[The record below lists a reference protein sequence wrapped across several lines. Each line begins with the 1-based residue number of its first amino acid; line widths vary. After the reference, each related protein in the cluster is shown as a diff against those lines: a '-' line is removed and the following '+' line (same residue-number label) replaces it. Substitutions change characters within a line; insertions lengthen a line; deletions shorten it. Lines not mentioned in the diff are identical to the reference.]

1 MLPVIEKL
9 LVIQDRDQRIRDLRK
24 ELERL
29 PLEEEMA
36 RQKLE
41 GDENAVA
48 EVKREIQENE
58 VAIKNLE
65 LDIETRKDSIAKL
78 KVQQFETKKNNE
90 FQTMGQEIERYG
102 EEVTALEDTEL
113 EHMEVGE
120 TLAER
125 QAQAEAALTTTQEL
139 IDSELAQIAARR
151 AQSEATIAELETDRA
166 ELAADID
173 EDLLSQFDR
182 LFANKGDAAVVPLNN
197 GICGGCHVKVIANTL
212 SIAKSEKEIA
222 QCEQC
227 GRLLYFDG

>member
-125 QAQAEAALTTTQEL
+125 QAQAEAALATTQEL
-139 IDSELAQIAARR
+139 VDSELAQIVARR
-151 AQSEATIAELETDRA
+151 AQSETTIAELETDRA